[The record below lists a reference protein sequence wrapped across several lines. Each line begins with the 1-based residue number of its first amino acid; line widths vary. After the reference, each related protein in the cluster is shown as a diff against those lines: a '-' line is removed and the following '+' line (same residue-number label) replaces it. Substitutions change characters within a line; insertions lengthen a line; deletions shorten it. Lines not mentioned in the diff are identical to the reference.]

1 MRDAITTISGQVEE
15 MTSAKTVIPI
25 SVLAVLVM
33 VANSA
38 VCLLVCIKKNLRTYT
53 NGFIVSLAVSDILVG
68 VTLFLQYTLSM
79 DSPIALNILYTTS
92 LVGSVAN
99 LSAVTYDRH
108 LACMK
113 PFNYVQ
119 FISKYFGTIV
129 TLCWITAVTSA
140 VLPVCWLD
148 SDVAA
153 LALKIYQFSILILGI
168 AVPYIWI
175 FFCYLQIFRQVRKIV
190 KREKQITNSVHGRS
204 NKESTVKRVFSEAK
218 IAKVFGTIAAMFV
231 LSWLPIIWTTL
242 VYAVGKPHLLPEAI
256 ADLSPF
262 TLAFGSIINPIIYS
276 FMKPDFR
283 AVCKKLLFPN
293 TLPQF
298 SFKAENCSK
307 KEDEFLGISRITVPS
322 IVNSQSLEQI
332 NI

>member
-1 MRDAITTISGQVEE
+1 MTT
-15 MTSAKTVIPI
+15 AKIVIPI

-33 VANSA
+33 IANGA
-38 VCLLVCIKKNLRTYT
+38 VCLLVCINRNLRTYT

-68 VTLFLQYTLSM
+68 VTLFLQYALSVV
-79 DSPIALNILYTTS
+79 SPVALNILYTTA

-99 LSAVTYDRH
+99 LSAVTFDRH

-113 PFNYVQ
+113 PFNYAE
-119 FISKYFGTIV
+119 IIAKYFGTIV

-153 LALKIYQFSILILGI
+153 LALKIYQFCILILGI
-168 AVPYIWI
+168 AAPYIWI
-175 FFCYLQIFRQVRKIV
+175 FLCYLRIFRQVRKIV
-190 KREKQITNSVHGRS
+190 KREKEITNSVHGRS
-204 NKESTVKRVFSEAK
+204 LNESTANRVSSEAK
-218 IAKVFGTIAAMFV
+218 VAKVFGVIAVMFV

-242 VYAVGKPHLLPEAI
+242 VYAIGKPHLLPEAI
-256 ADLSPF
+256 TVLSPF
-262 TLAFGSIINPIIYS
+262 TLAFGSIINPVIYS

-283 AVCKKLLFPN
+283 TVGRKLLYSN
-293 TLPQF
+293 ALPQF
-298 SFKAENCSK
+298 SFKDEICSQNK
-307 KEDEFLGISRITVPS
+307 DEFLGISRITVPS
-322 IVNSQSLEQI
+322 VVHSQSLEQL

>member
-1 MRDAITTISGQVEE
+1 MTT
-15 MTSAKTVIPI
+15 AKIVIPI

-33 VANSA
+33 IANGA
-38 VCLLVCIKKNLRTYT
+38 VCLLVCINRNLRTYT

-68 VTLFLQYTLSM
+68 VTLFLQYALSVV
-79 DSPIALNILYTTS
+79 SPVALNILYTTA

-99 LSAVTYDRH
+99 LSAVTFDRH

-113 PFNYVQ
+113 PFNYAE
-119 FISKYFGTIV
+119 IIAKYFGTIV

-153 LALKIYQFSILILGI
+153 LALKIYQFCILILGI
-168 AVPYIWI
+168 AAPYIWI
-175 FFCYLQIFRQVRKIV
+175 FLCYLRIFRQVRKIV
-190 KREKQITNSVHGRS
+190 KREKEITNSVHGRS
-204 NKESTVKRVFSEAK
+204 LNESTANRVSSEAK
-218 IAKVFGTIAAMFV
+218 VAKVFGVIAVMFV

-242 VYAVGKPHLLPEAI
+242 VYAVGKPHLLPEVI
-256 ADLSPF
+256 TVLSPF
-262 TLAFGSIINPIIYS
+262 TLAFGSIINPVIYS

-283 AVCKKLLFPN
+283 TVGRKLLYSN
-293 TLPQF
+293 ALPQF
-298 SFKAENCSK
+298 SFKDEICSQNK
-307 KEDEFLGISRITVPS
+307 DEFLGISRITVPS
-322 IVNSQSLEQI
+322 VVHSQSLEQL

>member
-1 MRDAITTISGQVEE
+1 MTT
-15 MTSAKTVIPI
+15 AKIVIPI

-33 VANSA
+33 IANGA
-38 VCLLVCIKKNLRTYT
+38 VCLLVCINRNLRTYT

-68 VTLFLQYTLSM
+68 VTLFLQYALSVV
-79 DSPIALNILYTTS
+79 SPVALNILYTTA

-99 LSAVTYDRH
+99 LSAVTFDRH

-113 PFNYVQ
+113 PFNYAE
-119 FISKYFGTIV
+119 IIAKYFGTIV

-153 LALKIYQFSILILGI
+153 LALKIYQFCILILGI
-168 AVPYIWI
+168 AAPYIWI
-175 FFCYLQIFRQVRKIV
+175 FLCYLRIFRQVRKIV
-190 KREKQITNSVHGRS
+190 KREKEITNSVHGRS
-204 NKESTVKRVFSEAK
+204 LNESTANRVSSEAK
-218 IAKVFGTIAAMFV
+218 VAKVFGVIAVMFV

-256 ADLSPF
+256 TVLSPF
-262 TLAFGSIINPIIYS
+262 TLAFGSIINPVIYS

-283 AVCKKLLFPN
+283 TVGRKLLYSN
-293 TLPQF
+293 ALPQF
-298 SFKAENCSK
+298 SFKDEICSQNK
-307 KEDEFLGISRITVPS
+307 DEFLGISRITVPS
-322 IVNSQSLEQI
+322 VVHSQSLEQL

>member
-1 MRDAITTISGQVEE
+1 MI
-15 MTSAKTVIPI
+15 
-25 SVLAVLVM
+25 
-33 VANSA
+33 ANGA
-38 VCLLVCIKKNLRTYT
+38 VCLLVCINRNLRTYT

-68 VTLFLQYTLSM
+68 VTLFLQYALSVV
-79 DSPIALNILYTTS
+79 SPVALNILYTTA

-99 LSAVTYDRH
+99 LSAVTFDRH

-113 PFNYVQ
+113 PFNYAE
-119 FISKYFGTIV
+119 IIAKYFGTIV

-153 LALKIYQFSILILGI
+153 LALKIYQFCILILGI
-168 AVPYIWI
+168 AAPYIWI
-175 FFCYLQIFRQVRKIV
+175 FLCYLRIFRQVRKIV
-190 KREKQITNSVHGRS
+190 KREKEITNSVHGRS
-204 NKESTVKRVFSEAK
+204 LNESTANRVSSEAK
-218 IAKVFGTIAAMFV
+218 VAKVFGVIAVMFV

-256 ADLSPF
+256 TVLSPF
-262 TLAFGSIINPIIYS
+262 TLAFGSIINPVIYS

-283 AVCKKLLFPN
+283 TVGRKLLYSN
-293 TLPQF
+293 ALPQF
-298 SFKAENCSK
+298 SFKDEICSQNK
-307 KEDEFLGISRITVPS
+307 DEFLGISRITVPS
-322 IVNSQSLEQI
+322 VVHSQSLEQL